1 MLFNL
6 NIDYSKRVFGLDV
19 LRALAIIEVVIIHGG
34 IVLGNINTGFPWIR
48 LIPGVTLF
56 FVLSG
61 FLIGSMLIKIF
72 EKEKVSIP
80 VIFHFLKRRWFRT
93 LPNYYLILLVN
104 IIIVYFGIIKEDFSQ
119 FNFSFFIFC
128 QNLIRPF
135 HGFFWESWSI
145 TIEEW
150 FYLSF
155 PLFIALIYIA
165 TFSKKLKWIFLF
177 AIIIYLVFPL
187 ILRIREIDSR
197 SLWNG
202 NKIQGTVIYGL
213 DAIAYGI
220 LGAFIKSYYRTIWQK
235 YKKHFFIIGM
245 IILLFVI
252 YKDKSG
258 WGNFEKIYSPP
269 ILNFGILLLLPL
281 SDSIKTSNRYFMRI
295 VTHVSVI
302 SYSMYLV
309 NLAIVAEV
317 IRDNFMPVG
326 YFQSIVMYIIYWLV
340 VIVLSTAI
348 YKYYEKPLMDLRDR
362 KFNINLI
369 GKHFKKVVVNK
380 LTRPGHK
387 SS

>member
-19 LRALAIIEVVIIHGG
+19 LRALAIMDVVIIHSSF
-34 IVLGNINTGFPWIR
+34 VLGNIKTGFPWIR

-61 FLIGSMLIKIF
+61 FLIGSMLISIF
-72 EKEKVSIP
+72 EKKEVTLP
-80 VIFHFLKRRWFRT
+80 VIFKFLKRRWFRT
-93 LPNYYLILLVN
+93 LPNYYLILFVN

-128 QNLIRPF
+128 QNLLHPF

-155 PLFIALIYIA
+155 PLCVAFIYWL
-165 TFSKKLKWIFLF
+165 TFSRRVKWIFF
-177 AIIIYLVFPL
+177 TAIIIYLVFPL
-187 ILRIREIDSR
+187 FLRILQIDNR

-220 LGAFIKSYYRTIWQK
+220 LGAFIKMYYGTIWRK
-235 YKKHFFIIGM
+235 FRMLFFIIGIM
-245 IILLFVI
+245 ILLWVI
-252 YKDKSG
+252 YKDKSS
-258 WGNFEKIYSPP
+258 WGNFEKIYSPE
-269 ILNFGILLLLPL
+269 ILNFGILLLLPV
-281 SDSIKTSNRYFMRI
+281 SDSIKTSNRFFVRI
-295 VTHVSVI
+295 VTHISVI
-302 SYSMYLV
+302 SYSMYLI
-309 NLAIVAEV
+309 NLAVVAEV

-326 YFQSIVMYIIYWLV
+326 YFQSIVMFIIYWVV
-340 VIVLSTAI
+340 VIVLSTTI
-348 YKYYEKPLMDLRDR
+348 YKYYEKPLMDLRDK
-362 KFNINLI
+362 KFVRRRI
-369 GKHFKKVVVNK
+369 FK
-380 LTRPGHK
+380 
-387 SS
+387 